1 MNDSCSHLDVELQV
15 LVHRVDVVEDVAGD
29 ARDDS
34 HQLRVMQFAL
44 NTTTVMC
51 YITAMQFLQSFSPFD
66 NFLCNVSL

>member
-1 MNDSCSHLDVELQV
+1 MNDSCSHLDVELEV

-51 YITAMQFLQSFSPFD
+51 YTTEMQFLQSFSPFD
-66 NFLCNVSL
+66 HFVCNVAL

>member
-1 MNDSCSHLDVELQV
+1 MNDSCSHLDVELEV

-51 YITAMQFLQSFSPFD
+51 YTTEMQFLHSFSLFD
-66 NFLCNVSL
+66 HFVCNVAL

>member
-1 MNDSCSHLDVELQV
+1 MNDSCSHLDVELEV

-51 YITAMQFLQSFSPFD
+51 YTTAMQFLQSFSPFD
-66 NFLCNVSL
+66 HFVCIMAL